1 MIISHRKKFIWIH
14 FPKCAGTS
22 IRELFQ
28 TNPIFQSDVHAS
40 WHTKRDINWKKEYPK
55 VDINLWTHSSASDI
69 KKYLDKRGYRWDDYF
84 KFVFI
89 RNPWERAVSEY
100 EYYRQV
106 MNKKEDKSDFN
117 IKETEM
123 AINQPPKNFIM
134 RTERNASWS
143 PHDYI
148 FDKDG
153 KRMVDFVGKV
163 ENMEEDFK
171 KVVKKILPD
180 AHITQWRLPHR
191 NITTKNKSYRDYYDD
206 ESREYVRNRDAKI
219 IELGQYEF

>member
-28 TNPIFQSDVHAS
+28 TNPIFQADILPM
-40 WHTKRDINWKKEYPK
+40 WHTQKPINWKEEYPK
-55 VDINLWTHSSASDI
+55 VDTNLWTHSSARDI
-69 KKYLDKRGYRWDDYF
+69 KNYLDERGYRWDDYF

-100 EYYRQV
+100 EYYRQI
-106 MNKKEDKSDFN
+106 MDKDKFKTDFN
-117 IKETEM
+117 IKITEI
-123 AINQPPKNFIM
+123 AINQPPPNFIM
-134 RTERNASWS
+134 RNKGKSWR
-143 PHDYI
+143 PHNYI

-153 KRMVDFVGKV
+153 KLMVDFVGKV
-163 ENMEEDFK
+163 ENIEQDFEK
-171 KVVKKILPD
+171 IVKKILPN
-180 AHITQWRLPHR
+180 AKITQWRLPHM
-191 NITTKNKSYRDYYDD
+191 NATTKNKSYRDYYDD
-206 ESREYVRNRDAKI
+206 ESIEYIRNRDAKI

>member
-1 MIISHRKKFIWIH
+1 MIISHRKNFIWIH

-22 IRELFQ
+22 IRELLQ
-28 TNPIFQSDVHAS
+28 SNPIFQADILPM
-40 WHTKRDINWKKEYPK
+40 WHTKKPINWKEHPK
-55 VDINLWTHSSASDI
+55 VDTNLWTHSSAVDI
-69 KKYLDKRGYRWDDYF
+69 KKYLDERGCRWDDYF

-100 EYYRQV
+100 EYYRQI
-106 MNKKEDKSDFN
+106 MEKDKFKTDFN
-117 IKETEM
+117 IQITEIAM
-123 AINQPPKNFIM
+123 NEPPPNFIM
-134 RTERNASWS
+134 RNKGKSWR
-143 PHDYI
+143 PHNYI

-153 KRMVDFVGKV
+153 KLMVDFVGKV

-171 KVVKKILPD
+171 KVVGKILPD
-180 AHITQWRLPHR
+180 ANITQWRLPHM
-191 NITTKNKSYRDYYDD
+191 NTTTKNKSYRDYYDD